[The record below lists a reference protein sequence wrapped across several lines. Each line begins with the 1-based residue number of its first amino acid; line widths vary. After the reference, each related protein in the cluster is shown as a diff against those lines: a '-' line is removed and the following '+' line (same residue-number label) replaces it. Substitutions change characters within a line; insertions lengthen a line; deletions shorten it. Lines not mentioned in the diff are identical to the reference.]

1 MSAGLSPMNLLSS
14 PSASESAL
22 IALSSAV
29 NAVFILVIVSPD
41 SIVVPAIGNIV
52 VYVPVLSS

>member
-14 PSASESAL
+14 LSASESAL
-22 IALSSAV
+22 IALSS
-29 NAVFILVIVSPD
+29 AVFILVIVSPD

-52 VYVPVLSS
+52 VYVPVLS